1 MPIEQVARQADF
13 NAGAGGRSG
22 GRRVHDVKRIRLQ
35 RKKGWRLPDGAK
47 SVAYPTRWQNPHR
60 KVRPLAE
67 AVRLFREY
75 LGGNP
80 ELVADA
86 RREIAGHDLACWCPL
101 DGPCHADVWLEIVNR
116 DESG

>member
-1 MPIEQVARQADF
+1 M
-13 NAGAGGRSG
+13 
-22 GRRVHDVKRIRLQ
+22 KRIRLQ
-35 RKKGWRLPDGAK
+35 RKKGWRLPEGAK

-67 AVRLFREY
+67 AVRLFRGY
-75 LGGNP
+75 LEDDP

-116 DESG
+116 GDVGVRGR